1 MTQDKVIGRF
11 APTPSGPLHFGSLV
25 TAVASYCHSKSQQ
38 GEWLVRI
45 EDVDTPRVVKGAT
58 IHILSSLEAYG
69 FEWDGDVLY
78 QSSRFEYYESKLIE
92 LLDQQSC
99 YACECSRKSLR
110 EKGISSGLMGPIYPG
125 ICRDK
130 NLTSNN
136 HSIRINTGLNT
147 GFNNEPANISQFKD
161 QIYGDIELNLR
172 EQVGD
177 FILKRVDGIYAY
189 HLAVILDDDT
199 QSINQVVRGADLLLS
214 TCLHLYL
221 QQRFKLPT
229 PQYLHLPL
237 IKNSDGKKLSKQTGA
252 KAIDINQ
259 PSATLISA
267 LQFLNQ
273 PTQPSWLDLEPK
285 AILLQATCHWDQ
297 NLIEPETDMETHEP
311 S

>member
-1 MTQDKVIGRF
+1 MAQGKVIGRF

-38 GEWLVRI
+38 GQWLLRI
-45 EDVDTPRVVKGAT
+45 EDVDTPRVVKGST
-58 IHILSSLEAYG
+58 SQILASLEAYG
-69 FEWDGDVLY
+69 FEWEGDVLY
-78 QSSRFEYYESKLIE
+78 QGNQFEYYESKLVE
-92 LLDQQSC
+92 LFDQHHS

-110 EKGISSGLMGPIYPG
+110 EKGISSGLMGQIYPG
-125 ICRDK
+125 ICRMK
-130 NLTSNN
+130 RLTSID
-136 HSIRINTGLNT
+136 HSIRLNT
-147 GFNNEPANISQFKD
+147 EKANISQFHD
-161 QIYGDIELNLR
+161 QVYGDIELNLN

-189 HLAVILDDDT
+189 HLAVVLDDYT
-199 QSINQVVRGADLLLS
+199 QNINQVVRGADLLLS

-221 QQRFKLPT
+221 QQLYKLPT

-237 IKNSDGKKLSKQTGA
+237 IKNNDGQKLSKQTGA
-252 KAIDINQ
+252 KAIDNNH

-273 PTQPSWLDLEPK
+273 PTQSSWLDLKPK
-285 AILLQATCHWDQ
+285 TILQQAINHWDHK
-297 NLIEPETDMETHEP
+297 LIKPDTDIAAHEK

>member
-1 MTQDKVIGRF
+1 MTQKVIGRF

-38 GEWLVRI
+38 GEWLLRI
-45 EDVDTPRVVKGAT
+45 EDVDTPRVVKGST
-58 IHILSSLEAYG
+58 SQIFSSLEAYG
-69 FEWDGDVLY
+69 FEWDGKVLY
-78 QSSRFEYYESKLIE
+78 QSSRFEYYKSKLDE
-92 LLDQQSC
+92 LLENQSC
-99 YACECSRKSLR
+99 YACECSRRSLR
-110 EKGISSGLMGPIYPG
+110 EKGINYGLMGLIYPG
-125 ICRDK
+125 ICRNK
-130 NLTSNN
+130 NLTSNH
-136 HSIRINTGLNT
+136 HSIRLNT
-147 GFNNEPANISQFKD
+147 ESANISQFNDK
-161 QIYGDIELNLR
+161 IYGDIQLNLR

-189 HLAVILDDDT
+189 HLAVILDDDS

-221 QQRFKLPT
+221 QQLFELTT

-252 KAIDINQ
+252 KAIDINH

-273 PTQPSWLDLEPK
+273 PTQSSWLDLKPK
-285 AILLQATCHWDQ
+285 AILQQATNQWDHH
-297 NLIEPETDMETHEP
+297 LIKPETDLEAHQP

>member
-1 MTQDKVIGRF
+1 MTQGKVIGRF

-38 GEWLVRI
+38 GQWLVRI
-45 EDVDTPRVVKGAT
+45 EDVDTPRVVRGAT
-58 IHILSSLEAYG
+58 SQILNSLEAYG
-69 FEWDGDVLY
+69 FEWDGEVLY
-78 QSSRFEYYESKLIE
+78 QSSRFKYYESKLVE
-92 LLDQQSC
+92 LLDQQYC

-110 EKGISSGLMGPIYPG
+110 KKGINYGLMGQIYPG
-125 ICRDK
+125 ICRNK
-130 NLTSNN
+130 NLSSNH
-136 HSIRINTGLNT
+136 HSIRLNT
-147 GFNNEPANISQFKD
+147 ESANISQFND
-161 QIYGDIELNLR
+161 QIYGDIELNLK

-189 HLAVILDDDT
+189 HLAVILDDDS
-199 QSINQVVRGADLLLS
+199 QNINQVVRGADLLLS

-252 KAIDINQ
+252 KAIDNNH

-267 LQFLNQ
+267 LEFLNQ
-273 PTQPSWLDLEPK
+273 PTQLSWLDLKPS
-285 AILLQATCHWDQ
+285 AILQQATHYWDY
-297 NLIEPETDMETHEP
+297 NLIEPESDIETHEP
-311 S
+311 A

>member
-1 MTQDKVIGRF
+1 MTQGMQGSRIVGRF

-38 GEWLVRI
+38 GQWLVRI

-58 IHILSSLEAYG
+58 SQILNSLEAYG
-69 FEWDGDVLY
+69 FEWDGEVLY
-78 QSSRFEYYESKLIE
+78 QSSRFEYYQTKLVE

-110 EKGISSGLMGPIYPG
+110 EKGISSGLMGQIYPG
-125 ICRDK
+125 VCRNK
-130 NLTSNN
+130 NLTSND
-136 HSIRINTGLNT
+136 HSIRLST
-147 GFNNEPANISQFKD
+147 ESANISQFND

-189 HLAVILDDDT
+189 HLAVILDDDS
-199 QSINQVVRGADLLLS
+199 QYINQVVRGADLLLS

-237 IKNSDGKKLSKQTGA
+237 IKNKDGKKLSKQTGA
-252 KAIDINQ
+252 RAIDINH

-273 PTQPSWLDLEPK
+273 PTQTSWLDLKPT
-285 AILLQATCHWDQ
+285 AILQIASNQWNHH
-297 NLIEPETDMETHEP
+297 LIKPETDIDAHDA